1 MYWFRMVSVLGLAA
15 YAALTALWFVGGLL
29 LARFGLRLRP
39 SERGITGLALG
50 WVVWIT
56 LSNLLANLLPLTVA
70 FWVAS
75 ALTLALG
82 GWQWGVAG
90 WARWRVWRDLHWR
103 QWLALALLTLLFVRI
118 QQGLSL
124 FDEYL
129 HLPLVSVMAAG
140 DMPPHFYLNPNVRFA
155 YHYGLQVWA
164 ASLVRLAGMQVWSAF
179 DLARAFAIAL
189 TFLLGWLYLRRLTR
203 NASASFWGTL
213 ALVIGGGA
221 RWLLL
226 LLPVGV
232 LLRLG
237 ATVIPA
243 NSGADTAATLL
254 DVLARPWLIEG
265 GAPMPF
271 PFAFHSGFFV
281 PVVFTLGSTGA
292 LPFVTA
298 LLLVLL
304 VPTLRRVRW
313 QPSLVLTLTL
323 IFASL
328 ALSAEHWFALLLPA
342 CALAVV
348 WVTWRRRGFEWR
360 ALLPWGIALFA
371 AGLLSLW
378 QGGYIT
384 EIFAN
389 LLARLQGVT
398 LAANNDHGFALRFP
412 PGLPTAHLGELSLL
426 DWRQTFVLL
435 LEFGP
440 ALILLPWALRA
451 LKRAAA
457 RRDALTLAIGLSAAF
472 NLMFALF
479 IRYGVD
485 RSTTRFASTFIWLVL
500 LLGLPHA
507 AQTYQRARQ
516 SRWLWQSGLA
526 VLLTGGAVMLAIQL
540 TALAA
545 PQFAYFVNGLD
556 AQMARAY
563 WGKLPEGMQ
572 VLDADAS
579 RGVTVFGRAATAY
592 AEIYNPLP
600 EWEAL
605 IAAPAPQS
613 AAQSGFGWIY
623 MDKTWWQS
631 LNPNLRAAFEQPCV
645 LLESELKDDT
655 GDFRRLY
662 DVRAC
667 AARTVP

>member
-1 MYWFRMVSVLGLAA
+1 MYWFRSVSLIDLAA
-15 YAALTALWFVGGLL
+15 YAALTALWFIGGLL

-39 SERGITGLALG
+39 SARGITGLALG

-56 LSNLLANLLPLTVA
+56 LSNALANLLPLTAA
-70 FWVAS
+70 FWLAS
-75 ALTLALG
+75 VLTLALG
-82 GWQWGVAG
+82 VWQWGASG
-90 WARWRVWRDLHWR
+90 WVRWRAWRDLRWQH
-103 QWLALALLTLLFVRI
+103 WLALALLTVLFVRI

-140 DMPPHFYLNPNVRFA
+140 DMPPHFYLNPSVGFA

-164 ASLVRLAGMQVWSAF
+164 ASLVRLANFQVWSAF

-189 TFLLGWLYLRRLTR
+189 TFLLSWLYLRRLTR
-203 NASASFWGTL
+203 HASTAFWETL

-226 LLPVGV
+226 LLPTGL

-237 ATVIPA
+237 ATVIPT
-243 NSGADTAATLL
+243 NSGADTAKTLM
-254 DVLARPWLIEG
+254 DALASPWLIEG

-281 PVVFTLGSTGA
+281 PVTFTLGSTGA

-304 VPTLRRVRW
+304 APSLRRENW
-313 QPSLVLTLTL
+313 QPPLL
-323 IFASL
+323 ITIILLLASL

-342 CALAVV
+342 CALAAV
-348 WVTWRRRGFEWR
+348 WVTRRKYGFAWRT
-360 ALLPWGIALFA
+360 LLPWGIAVFA

-389 LLARLQGVT
+389 LLARLRGVA

-412 PGLPTAHLGELSLL
+412 PGLPTAHLGELSLF

-440 ALILLPWALRA
+440 ALILLPWAFSA

-457 RRDALTLAIGLSAAF
+457 RRDALTLALGLSAIF
-472 NLMFALF
+472 NLVFALF

-485 RSTTRFASTFIWLVL
+485 RSATRFASTFIWLVL

-526 VLLTGGAVMLAIQL
+526 ILLTGGTIMLAIQL

-545 PQFAYFVNGLD
+545 PQFAYFVSGLD
-556 AQMARAY
+556 AQMAQRY
-563 WGKLPEGMQ
+563 WGKLPEEMQ
-572 VLDADAS
+572 VLDAEAS

-605 IAAPAPQS
+605 IAAPDPKS
-613 AAQSGFGWIY
+613 AAHNGFGWVY
-623 MDKTWWQS
+623 MDKLWWQS
-631 LNPNLRAAFEQPCV
+631 LNPALRAGFEQPCV
-645 LLESELKDDT
+645 VLQSELKDDT

-667 AARTVP
+667 IP

>member
-1 MYWFRMVSVLGLAA
+1 MYWFRTFAWIDVLG
-15 YAALTALWFVGGLL
+15 YSALTALWAAGGFL

-39 SERGITGLALG
+39 SERGITGFALG
-50 WVVWIT
+50 WVLWIT
-56 LSNLLANLLPLTVA
+56 LSNALANFMPVSLA
-70 FWVAS
+70 FWAAS
-75 ALTLALG
+75 MLMLALG
-82 GWQWGVAG
+82 VWQWGAAG
-90 WARWRVWRDLHWR
+90 WARWQFWRDLRWR
-103 QWLALALLTLLFVRI
+103 QWFMLILLTLLFGRI

-140 DMPPHFYLNPNVRFA
+140 DMPPHFYLNPSVGFA

-164 ASLVRLAGMQVWSAF
+164 ASLTRLAGLQVWSAF

-189 TFLLGWLYLRRLTR
+189 TFLLSWLYLRRMTR
-203 NASASFWGTL
+203 HAAVSFWGTL
-213 ALVIGGGA
+213 ALLIGGGA

-226 LLPVGV
+226 LLPTGL

-243 NSGADTAATLL
+243 NTGADTANTLM
-254 DVLARPWLIEG
+254 DVLARPWVIEG

-281 PVVFTLGSTGA
+281 PVIFVLGSTGA

-298 LLLVLL
+298 LLLTLL
-304 VPTLRRVRW
+304 APSLRQERW
-313 QPSLVLTLTL
+313 QPPLL
-323 IFASL
+323 IAVMLLLASL

-342 CALAVV
+342 CALAAV
-348 WVTWRRRGFEWR
+348 WVTWRRRGFAWR
-360 ALLPWGIALFA
+360 SLLPWGIAVFA

-389 LLARLQGVT
+389 LLARLQGVA
-398 LAANNDHGFALRFP
+398 LAANNDHGFGLRFP

-440 ALILLPWALRA
+440 ALMLLPWAFSA

-457 RRDALTLAIGLSAAF
+457 RRDILMLALGLSAVF
-472 NLMFALF
+472 NLAFVLF
-479 IRYGVD
+479 VRYGVD
-485 RSTTRFASTFIWLVL
+485 RSSTRFAALFIWLML
-500 LLGLPHA
+500 LLGLPYA
-507 AQTYQRARQ
+507 VQTYQQARH
-516 SRWLWQSGLA
+516 SRGLWQGGL
-526 VLLTGGAVMLAIQL
+526 VLLLTGGAVIFAIQL

-545 PQFAYFVNGLD
+545 PQFAYFISGLD
-556 AQMARAY
+556 AQMAQRY
-563 WGKLPEGMQ
+563 WGNLPEGMQ

-605 IAAPAPQS
+605 VATPDPKTV
-613 AAQSGFGWIY
+613 AQNGFGWIY
-623 MDKTWWQS
+623 MDKVWWQS
-631 LNPNLRAAFEQPCV
+631 LNPALRAAFEQPCV
-645 LLESELKDDT
+645 LLEAELKDDT

-667 AARTVP
+667 IALP